1 MVSNPPMKNG
11 TNSDSEQTQTNSG
24 CSLCGKSK
32 APYQCGCCNETL
44 CKSCVQFMP
53 DDAFQFMTHKPKE
66 ISHNHYCNPCFDLN
80 VVPALAVY
88 EEIAERAREL
98 AVFDVTQ
105 GKETRFIRRLERP
118 MVLESG
124 VDAQDI
130 TMRLAYMAAEKNYNA
145 IVDLDIKAYKV
156 RDGAYQTT
164 AYSGKAIPVILDTRK
179 LMKDR
184 SLRTNYSDN

>member
-1 MVSNPPMKNG
+1 MVPLASMKNG
-11 TNSDSEQTQTNSG
+11 NISDSSLTQTNSG
-24 CSLCGKSK
+24 CTMCDKAK
-32 APYQCGCCNETL
+32 APYQCGCCNDTL

-53 DDAFQFMTHKPKE
+53 DEAFQFVTNRAKE
-66 ISHNHYCNPCFDLN
+66 ISHNYYCNPCFDLN
-80 VVPALAVY
+80 VVPALAEY
-88 EEIAERAREL
+88 EEIAERARQI

-105 GKETRFIRRLERP
+105 GKETRFIKRLERP
-118 MVLESG
+118 MVLETG

-130 TMRLAYMAAEKNYNA
+130 TIRLAYMAAEKNYNA
-145 IVDLDIKAYKV
+145 IVDLDIKAIKV
-156 RDGAYQTT
+156 RDGSYQTT